1 MNKTELIAA
10 VAEKADL
17 SKKDAEAAITATVD
31 AIAEALTQG
40 EKVQLV
46 GFGTF
51 EVKTR
56 AARVGRNPRTGEEIP
71 ISEAKLPVFK
81 AGKALK
87 DAVAQKSHAIPGAPL
102 GGAPFFEQRS
112 FLIMRLDKW
121 LKVSR
126 LIKRRTVANEAC
138 DNGRV
143 TANGRPVKASYDV
156 KAGDLLELKFG
167 ERTVK
172 VEVLAVAD
180 SVGKADASALYREV
194 L

>member
-46 GFGTF
+46 GFGSF

-71 ISEAKLPVFK
+71 PHRRGDPHLRGQAARVQGRQGPEGRGGPVK
-81 AGKALK
+81 PC
-87 DAVAQKSHAIPGAPL
+87 HPGSA
-102 GGAPFFEQRS
+102 AWRRS
-112 FLIMRLDKW
+112 F
-121 LKVSR
+121 
-126 LIKRRTVANEAC
+126 
-138 DNGRV
+138 
-143 TANGRPVKASYDV
+143 
-156 KAGDLLELKFG
+156 F
-167 ERTVK
+167 
-172 VEVLAVAD
+172 
-180 SVGKADASALYREV
+180 
-194 L
+194 